1 MYVTLYYTATG
12 DIISSRKISQ
22 QQLDDFLE
30 TYSGTDYLEAYCV
43 NVDKQRVDIDADP
56 VVLVDKNITKD
67 YTNWMRER
75 RNLLLTTSDWT
86 QGVDSP
92 LTDAKKTEWQ
102 TYRTQLRA
110 LPTNYTD
117 IITNRDDVNWPAKPD

>member
-117 IITNRDDVNWPAKPD
+117 IITNRDDVDWPAKPD